1 MTRHPAPRPIFAT
14 APALAFAAALLA
26 CAQTPARAQ
35 TQTLPRDVRAM
46 VQPIDIDFETD
57 RSILNALQAGV
68 APFLPAASAASSVP
82 TGPDSMAVADLGVPP
97 TEYFETTAYTDD
109 DDEPRTHGMLQR
121 TAWWALR
128 PLHDGV
134 LAIIDVEGKA
144 TLTKPG
150 VNIYDIDHISHVFS
164 LTARALRV
172 DGPASNQISAVART
186 TVTKGKTYWVQVGQD
201 TRNYLG
207 ATRTYAKVS
216 YALLPPGGGIVALPE
231 GGDPSYCAHPA
242 DSTPCP
248 QVAFDV
254 FNMRWADVGVA
265 ADGSSVGGAYGPG
278 DPATLTIA
286 ERHMARI
293 TFSGA
298 TDADVSRPV
307 TSVGAFRF
315 VATAG
320 GTVVAKAHAAG
331 IVALGAFI
339 QKSDLSVS
347 SLPTL
352 STASSGTY
360 APVLV
365 KVANKGPHTLSGCVF
380 GENVAGQLRWAP
392 LNANGT
398 GVAASLNRPVSLRIG
413 ETRTFALGVRPMVDA
428 DAAFDHRSADYY
440 FKCPAV
446 RWAVGLADTDIAIS
460 NIDPN
465 PPARVA
471 VSFDVA
477 NPLAVPAAGAI
488 IHASALNGGESA
500 TATATARYAAPTNE
514 TDPTQRFSV
523 AVCPSSQSDAACLKS
538 TTQTLALSAPKGT
551 AAAFKIAVRPPSA
564 ALQTTSRRRIV
575 DVTLRQ
581 DNVPGVGSMLIG
593 GQTVD
598 VSKK

>member
-1 MTRHPAPRPIFAT
+1 MTRHPAPRLISAT
-14 APALAFAAALLA
+14 APVLAFAAALLA
-26 CAQTPARAQ
+26 CAQTSARAQ
-35 TQTLPRDVRAM
+35 TQPLPRDVRAS

-57 RSILNALQAGV
+57 RSILNALQADV
-68 APFLPAASAASSVP
+68 APFLPSAARVAASAETDGA
-82 TGPDSMAVADLGVPP
+82 AVMDLGVPP

-109 DDEPRTHGMLQR
+109 NDEPRVHGMLQR

-134 LAIIDVEGKA
+134 LAVIDVEDKT
-144 TLTKPG
+144 TLTQPG
-150 VNIYDIDHISHVFS
+150 VNIYDIDHISHAFA
-164 LTARALRV
+164 LTARGLRV
-172 DGPASNQISAVART
+172 DGPASNQRSAVART
-186 TVTKGKTYWVQVGQD
+186 IVSKGKTYWVQVGQD
-201 TRNYLG
+201 TTNYLNT
-207 ATRTYAKVS
+207 TRTYAKVS

-231 GGDPSYCAHPA
+231 GGDPSFCAHPA

-248 QVAFDV
+248 QVVFDV
-254 FNMRWADVGVA
+254 FNVRWADVGVA
-265 ADGSSVGGAYGPG
+265 ADGFSVGGAYGPG
-278 DPATLTIA
+278 DPTTLTIA
-286 ERHMARI
+286 ERHMARV

-298 TDADVSRPV
+298 TNADVSRPL

-320 GTVVAKAHAAG
+320 GTVVAKVHATG

-380 GENVAGQLRWAP
+380 GQNVAGQLRWAP
-392 LNANGT
+392 LNAGGT
-398 GVAASLNRPVSLRIG
+398 NLAASLNRPVSLRIG
-413 ETRTFALGVRPMVDA
+413 ETKIFALGARPAVDA
-428 DAAFDHRSADYY
+428 DATFDHRSADYY
-440 FKCPAV
+440 FKCPAA
-446 RWAVGLADTDIAIS
+446 RWAIGLADTDVAIS

-477 NPLAVPAAGAI
+477 NPFAVPAAGTV

-500 TATATARYAAPTNE
+500 TATAAAHYAAPANE
-514 TDPTQRFSV
+514 TDPTLQFSV
-523 AVCPSSQSDAACLKS
+523 AICPSSQSDADCLKS
-538 TTQTLALSAPKGT
+538 TTQTLALSAPKG
-551 AAAFKIAVRPPSA
+551 AAIAFKIAVRPPSA
-564 ALQTTSRRRIV
+564 ALQTTRRRRIV